1 MMILTASVGLFALTE
16 YIVASIMQR
25 APYTITLP
33 LSLLAIIGVTICL
46 MICGA
51 VVRLYHHW
59 IAPQIRLKLSLQRV
73 LSGEIPIDEMA
84 DAEGEITRAAGGL
97 APLIPA
103 IEDLLRALRESR
115 AEVGRLD
122 AEMRQKVAQRTDAL
136 ERRLGSLQAQA
147 SRDPLTGLLNRRL
160 LEQFADDLVRR
171 ATAEQLPTCVIMMDL
186 DDFKLLNDT
195 LGHAAGDEL
204 LRSVG
209 QLIRSSVRDNDLA
222 FRYGGDE
229 FVILLPDTGRA
240 EAAAMVQRLIDLID
254 GLAKPLNVAR
264 KPRLSAGLA
273 SLWECP
279 GNPTAKELLET
290 ADRTLYD
297 VKKERKAKLKTTRK
311 VG

>member
-1 MMILTASVGLFALTE
+1 
-16 YIVASIMQR
+16 
-25 APYTITLP
+25 
-33 LSLLAIIGVTICL
+33 
-46 MICGA
+46 
-51 VVRLYHHW
+51 
-59 IAPQIRLKLSLQRV
+59 
-73 LSGEIPIDEMA
+73 
-84 DAEGEITRAAGGL
+84 
-97 APLIPA
+97 
-103 IEDLLRALRESR
+103 
-115 AEVGRLD
+115 
-122 AEMRQKVAQRTDAL
+122 
-136 ERRLGSLQAQA
+136 
-147 SRDPLTGLLNRRL
+147 

-171 ATAEQLPTCVIMMDL
+171 AIAEQLPTCVIMMDL